1 MAPTVVPCGSY
12 DIVLGSTLLSSA
24 FVAQDI
30 LRQVPSASTFLILTD
45 ANVYPLYAMPLYQQL
60 RSLLVATPKRVLVH
74 AIPAGEASKSRAM
87 KARIEDEVLFQQ
99 RCHRDTCV
107 IAVGGGVVGDL
118 SGYVAATYMR
128 GVPFIQV
135 PTSLLACVDSSIGGK
150 TGIDVDD
157 YGKNLLGAFHMPQRV
172 YIDLSVLKTLPQRE
186 LVNGMAEVIKAG
198 AIYDAALFELLE
210 ASSESVLALS
220 DMELVQRIVAMAVQ
234 VKAHVVTQ
242 DTKEQGLRAIL
253 NFGHSIGHGIEALVQ
268 PELLHGECVSI
279 GMIKEAEIARGMGV
293 FALAAVAN
301 GTTKITG
308 IANQRVKECNR
319 IEVMVTE
326 LRKIGVECGELPDV
340 ELRVDLLNNFNNL
353 NHVASEVSALRA
365 KCTLPIIFTVRSQ
378 NQGGAFPDDQEA
390 LMMQLLNLAQETGFA
405 GGSITIPLKVDIVPH
420 LDFVSPAVRAIGA
433 VNTLTRLDRSGCILW
448 KGDNTDW
455 LGILR
460 PIERR
465 LKDVSV
471 PDHPLVALI
480 IGAGGTSMAAAYAMQ
495 QLGVHQLFVFNRTVS
510 KAQAVASRFGATA
523 LGELTPTTLPRVDIV
538 ISTVPA
544 TANVTIPDYLLPGEH
559 PVVVLDAAYMPPI
572 TPCLAHAHGR
582 GAMCIQGYEMLYEQA
597 AEQYLRWNKIT
608 QVHDV
613 DIEVFKRACLS
624 HIPESE
630 RLD

>member
-1 MAPTVVPCGSY
+1 MDHHSSGNDAMTVVPCGSY

-87 KARIEDEVLFQQ
+87 KARIEDEVLFRQ

-150 TGIDVDD
+150 TGIDVDE
-157 YGKNLLGAFHMPQRV
+157 YGKNLIGAFHMPQRV

-198 AIYDAALFELLE
+198 AIFDAALFDLLE
-210 ASSESVLALS
+210 ASSEAVLALS

-293 FALAAVAN
+293 CTSATVGRLRRCLTAYGLPV
-301 GTTKITG
+301 
-308 IANQRVKECNR
+308 RVPE
-319 IEVMVTE
+319 
-326 LRKIGVECGELPDV
+326 
-340 ELRVDLLNNFNNL
+340 
-353 NHVASEVSALRA
+353 HVATKDIIVKMEVDKKNSEGVKKIVILESIGTVLANPYARA
-365 KCTLPIIFTVRSQ
+365 
-378 NQGGAFPDDQEA
+378 
-390 LMMQLLNLAQETGFA
+390 
-405 GGSITIPLKVDIVPH
+405 
-420 LDFVSPAVRAIGA
+420 
-433 VNTLTRLDRSGCILW
+433 
-448 KGDNTDW
+448 
-455 LGILR
+455 
-460 PIERR
+460 
-465 LKDVSV
+465 
-471 PDHPLVALI
+471 
-480 IGAGGTSMAAAYAMQ
+480 GAG
-495 QLGVHQLFVFNRTVS
+495 
-510 KAQAVASRFGATA
+510 
-523 LGELTPTTLPRVDIV
+523 
-538 ISTVPA
+538 
-544 TANVTIPDYLLPGEH
+544 
-559 PVVVLDAAYMPPI
+559 
-572 TPCLAHAHGR
+572 
-582 GAMCIQGYEMLYEQA
+582 
-597 AEQYLRWNKIT
+597 
-608 QVHDV
+608 
-613 DIEVFKRACLS
+613 
-624 HIPESE
+624 
-630 RLD
+630 